1 MMVQAQPQYKRV
13 YVQVDVESSPEGRML
28 PRALVW
34 QDGKRYE
41 IDREL
46 DIRPAH
52 AEKAGGQGDRYKVK
66 MKGLERQLFFEHNTN
81 TSSSVIGRWF
91 VEGRA

>member
-1 MMVQAQPQYKRV
+1 MMAQAQPQYKRV
-13 YVQVDVESSPEGRML
+13 YVQVDVEFSPEGRMF

-41 IDREL
+41 IDRVL

>member
-1 MMVQAQPQYKRV
+1 MMAQAQPQYKRV
-13 YVQVDVESSPEGRML
+13 YVQVEVSFSTEGQMS

-34 QDGKRYE
+34 TDGKRYE
-41 IDREL
+41 IDRVL

-66 MKGLERQLFFEHNTN
+66 MKGLEKQLFFEHNTDA
-81 TSSSVIGRWF
+81 SSFMVGRWF

>member
-1 MMVQAQPQYKRV
+1 MMAQAQPQYKRV
-13 YVQVDVESSPEGRML
+13 YVQVDVEFSPEGRML

-41 IDREL
+41 IDRVL

-91 VEGRA
+91 VEERA